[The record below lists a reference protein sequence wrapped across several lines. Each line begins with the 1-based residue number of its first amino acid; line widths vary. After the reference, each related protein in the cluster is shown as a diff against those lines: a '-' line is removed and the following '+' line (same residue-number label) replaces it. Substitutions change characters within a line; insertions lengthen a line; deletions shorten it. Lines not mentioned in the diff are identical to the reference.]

1 MVLFTYHSTGAKLG
15 SMPETEVVQ
24 QLHLPV
30 TEDPPKGGT
39 LVQDDE
45 TGLLPSVTPPGE
57 GPSTKSLLK
66 PFILSEGL
74 PPVSYKLTE
83 KILHGEFVNM
93 AELLQRRASTATH
106 STPASAPQS
115 RREVPD
121 LLSWVHRF
129 GTHMAIVFSKY
140 PHRMKELLTYQ
151 TLIMWEACQC
161 GRRGSWLAYDSFF
174 RQQAVGDEGAD
185 WSWLKQS
192 LYAMPFMA
200 QGNHEGKGLC
210 AVLRE

>member
-45 TGLLPSVTPPGE
+45 TGLLPSVTLPGE

-83 KILHGEFVNM
+83 KILCGEFVNM

-115 RREVPD
+115 EGGARPTKLGPPFWHSYGHCVQQIPTPNERAPE
-121 LLSWVHRF
+121 LSDPYHVGSLPVWQERIMVGIRF
-129 GTHMAIVFSKY
+129 ILSAAGSRK
-140 PHRMKELLTYQ
+140 
-151 TLIMWEACQC
+151 
-161 GRRGSWLAYDSFF
+161 RGSRLVVVETIPVCHAI
-174 RQQAVGDEGAD
+174 RGPGE
-185 WSWLKQS
+185 
-192 LYAMPFMA
+192 P
-200 QGNHEGKGLC
+200 
-210 AVLRE
+210 